1 LQPAARRFLIAGS
14 DILAIGGTLSSLIC
28 FCNRTR
34 FYGRIK
40 GWQTSRILPMRWL
53 MIALFVSVA
62 ALLIASAGVA
72 RHVWRKHKQAEQAQA
87 PHSTEEEIHTEEGK

>member
-1 LQPAARRFLIAGS
+1 
-14 DILAIGGTLSSLIC
+14 
-28 FCNRTR
+28 
-34 FYGRIK
+34 
-40 GWQTSRILPMRWL
+40 MRWL

-72 RHVWRKHKQAEQAQA
+72 RHVWRRHKQAEQAQA